1 MNRLKLSRVAQPQ
14 SAPPR
19 AKNISMRI
27 VSLLPSAT
35 EILYALG
42 VGDEV
47 VGVTHECDFPPEAA
61 RKPALIKPRVDPTA
75 APAEIDRQVSELV
88 ARGESIYA
96 VDGDLLASLAPDLI
110 VTQDLCHV
118 CAASPDDL
126 ATALSRFS
134 RPPRVLTLTPHSLDD
149 VWQDIIRAG
158 EATDTLPRAESLA
171 ADLKARVQAVASI
184 TASTDAE
191 VFSAAR
197 TAAST
202 TASAAPQ
209 TVAQF
214 TVRPR
219 VACLEWLDPL
229 YVGGHWVPEMVAIAG
244 GEDVLGRAGHPSFK
258 VTADDVAQSNAD
270 IILVMLCGYNAKRNA
285 AEFQYAKIPS
295 SWQNLPAIRNRRIF
309 AVDANSHFS
318 RPGPRLADGVEL
330 LAHLFNPQRPQPHL
344 PAATYVEL

>member
-1 MNRLKLSRVAQPQ
+1 
-14 SAPPR
+14 
-19 AKNISMRI
+19 MRI

-42 VGDEV
+42 VGDQV
-47 VGVTHECDFPPEAA
+47 VGITHECDFPPEAA
-61 RKPALIKPRVDPTA
+61 GKPALIKPRVDPTA

-96 VDGDLLASLAPDLI
+96 VDADLLASLAPDLI

-134 RPPRVLTLTPHSLDD
+134 HPPRVLTLTPHSLDD

-158 EATDTLPRAESLA
+158 EATNTSQRAKALA
-171 ADLKARVQAVASI
+171 FELKTRVQAIASV
-184 TASTDAE
+184 TASTKEPA
-191 VFSAAR
+191 FTAAR
-197 TAAST
+197 
-202 TASAAPQ
+202 SA
-209 TVAQF
+209 
-214 TVRPR
+214 VRPR

-258 VTADDVAQSNAD
+258 VSADDVAQSNAD
-270 IILVMLCGYNAKRNA
+270 VIVVMLCGYNAKRNA
-285 AEFQYAKIPS
+285 QEFNAVKIPP
-295 SWQNLPAIRNRRIF
+295 SWQNLPAVRDRRIF

-330 LAHLFNPQRPQPHL
+330 LAHLFNPQRRQPHL
-344 PAATYVEL
+344 PAATYVKL

>member
-1 MNRLKLSRVAQPQ
+1 
-14 SAPPR
+14 
-19 AKNISMRI
+19 MRI

-42 VGDEV
+42 VGDQV
-47 VGVTHECDFPPEAA
+47 VGVTQECDFPPEAA
-61 RKPALIKPRVDPTA
+61 AKRALIKPRVDPTA

-96 VDGDLLASLAPDLI
+96 VDADLVASLAPDLI

-126 ATALSRFS
+126 GTALSRFS

-149 VWQDIIRAG
+149 VWQDIIRVG
-158 EATDTLPRAESLA
+158 DATNTSQRAEALA
-171 ADLKARVQAVASI
+171 AELKAKVQAVASI
-184 TASTDAE
+184 TASTSAYAFIAAQASASRTTSTNAQTYAAFAARYS
-191 VFSAAR
+191 VAQSAAQS
-197 TAAST
+197 TARA
-202 TASAAPQ
+202 
-209 TVAQF
+209 
-214 TVRPR
+214 R
-219 VACLEWLDPL
+219 VACLEWLDPF

-258 VTADDVAQSNAD
+258 VSADDIAQSNAD
-270 IILVMLCGYNAKRNA
+270 VILVMLCGYNAKRNA
-285 AEFQYAKIPS
+285 QEFNAAKIPQ

-309 AVDANSHFS
+309 AVDANSYFS

-330 LAHLFNPQRPQPHL
+330 LAHVFNSQISQPHS
-344 PAATYVEL
+344 PAAAYVL